1 MLEMKTSKNSLRLV
15 MVRSSR
21 PKKSITNSLTTFIF
35 MRDSFGLG
43 YRRGVRLL
51 LVELDCVCS
60 LMELRLELEA
70 C

>member
-21 PKKSITNSLTTFIF
+21 PKKSITSSLTTFIF
-35 MRDSFGLG
+35 MRDSFSLG